1 MSIESWQFPVI
12 STRIK
17 GLFCLALWKDN
28 WQKNATCN
36 LLIRQPTLLKQRT
49 SLVYSQAIL
58 HKILVCATI
67 LIKFEAYQKVTLSHE
82 DQREDQISSSFIFS
96 VQWFLSINHLNMDT
110 LGKNHVVINLE
121 YAIVKLRWSSFK
133 LWMGVIENLN
143 LRREYEDFNR
153 TQNLDP

>member
-1 MSIESWQFPVI
+1 MSIESWQFPVM

-36 LLIRQPTLLKQRT
+36 LLIRQPTLLKQST

-58 HKILVCATI
+58 HTILVFATK

-82 DQREDQISSSFIFS
+82 DQREDSSSFIFS

-121 YAIVKLRWSSFK
+121 YAIVKLRWSKF
-133 LWMGVIENLN
+133 
-143 LRREYEDFNR
+143 
-153 TQNLDP
+153 